1 MGFLAI
7 SFEIFRTSRFVYLYC
22 KTINWTELII
32 IIIIKTIIIQLP
44 TKQTIL
50 VALLLGYNSNSSWN
64 PFLLWSLRPINR
76 YLLVWLFCCLPQV
89 VLAFHAGRLGASS
102 SFMGKGVT
110 YYSSLC
116 LAHLTHE
123 MAVIDPTQVSH
134 CLSYYSLSE
143 DYWDTLLSSCPPSPP
158 PPNQCWC
165 VRCGELTA
173 ITNIGR
179 KRRRVRS

>member
-1 MGFLAI
+1 MFCI
-7 SFEIFRTSRFVYLYC
+7 SLWQNN
-22 KTINWTELII
+22 KLNWTDHHHHHQDHHNSTAKNTNNPSDPALRHS
-32 IIIIKTIIIQLP
+32 IQI
-44 TKQTIL
+44 T
-50 VALLLGYNSNSSWN
+50 V
-64 PFLLWSLRPINR
+64 LLWSLRPINQ
-76 YLLVWLFCCLPQV
+76 YLLVWLFCCLRQV

-134 CLSYYSLSE
+134 CLSYYSLSQNC
-143 DYWDTLLSSCPPSPP
+143 WDTLLSSCP

-179 KRRRVRS
+179 DEETGQKLKNNFVWDCRFG

>member
-7 SFEIFRTSRFVYLYC
+7 SFEIFRTSCFVYLYC

-158 PPNQCWC
+158 PPP
-165 VRCGELTA
+165 
-173 ITNIGR
+173 TNVG
-179 KRRRVRS
+179 V

>member
-7 SFEIFRTSRFVYLYC
+7 SLFCISLWQ
-22 KTINWTELII
+22 KNKLNWTDHHHHHHQDHHNSTAKNTNNPSSPALRHS
-32 IIIIKTIIIQLP
+32 IQI
-44 TKQTIL
+44 T
-50 VALLLGYNSNSSWN
+50 V
-64 PFLLWSLRPINR
+64 LLWSLRPINQ

-123 MAVIDPTQVSH
+123 MALTDPTQVSH
-134 CLSYYSLSE
+134 CLSYYSLSQ

-158 PPNQCWC
+158 PPPQPMLVCKMWWVNLDNQHWQDEET
-165 VRCGELTA
+165 GQKL
-173 ITNIGR
+173 
-179 KRRRVRS
+179 KK